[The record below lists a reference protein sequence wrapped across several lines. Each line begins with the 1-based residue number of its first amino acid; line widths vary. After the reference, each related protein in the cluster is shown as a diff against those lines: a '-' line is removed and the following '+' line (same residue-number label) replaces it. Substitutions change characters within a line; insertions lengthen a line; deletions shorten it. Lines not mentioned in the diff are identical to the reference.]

1 MFLFAK
7 VPFPIMGQIRDIME
21 KNVITIE
28 NDKTAQ
34 EAAEIIA
41 EKDISFLVVINDG
54 IPQGVLSESDFVRK
68 VAAEDKKSSEIK
80 VSDIMSYKF
89 RSVDPTTTIE
99 DAVQKML
106 NKNIRRLL
114 VTENEKLVGV
124 ITQTDLASC
133 LRDQLLVDG
142 TIKSISN
149 DLIFSAVAVTL
160 LTSGLYIRRS
170 SQILMT
176 SSLAVFS
183 SFSLIENFSIV
194 PERIFV
200 MFLFL
205 PFKTRSFSIVS
216 PSGSLIPGLFSI
228 TTFT

>member
-1 MFLFAK
+1 MFLFQK
-7 VPFPIMGQIRDIME
+7 FPFPIMGQIRDIME

-34 EAAEIIA
+34 EAAKIIA

-68 VAAEDKKSSEIK
+68 VAAEDKKSSGIK

-89 RSVDPTTTIE
+89 RSVGPTTTIE

-114 VTENEKLVGV
+114 VIDNEKLVGV
-124 ITQTDLASC
+124 VTQTDLASY
-133 LRDQLLVDG
+133 LRDQILVDG

-149 DLIFSAVAVTL
+149 D
-160 LTSGLYIRRS
+160 
-170 SQILMT
+170 
-176 SSLAVFS
+176 
-183 SFSLIENFSIV
+183 
-194 PERIFV
+194 
-200 MFLFL
+200 
-205 PFKTRSFSIVS
+205 
-216 PSGSLIPGLFSI
+216 
-228 TTFT
+228 

>member
-1 MFLFAK
+1 
-7 VPFPIMGQIRDIME
+7 MGQIRDIME
-21 KNVITIE
+21 KNVIAIE

-34 EAAEIIA
+34 EAAEVIA

-54 IPQGVLSESDFVRK
+54 IPQGVLIESDFVRK
-68 VAAEDKKSSEIK
+68 IAAADKKSSEVK

-114 VTENEKLVGV
+114 VTDNEKLVGV
-124 ITQTDLASC
+124 ITQTDLASY

-149 DLIFSAVAVTL
+149 D
-160 LTSGLYIRRS
+160 
-170 SQILMT
+170 
-176 SSLAVFS
+176 
-183 SFSLIENFSIV
+183 
-194 PERIFV
+194 
-200 MFLFL
+200 
-205 PFKTRSFSIVS
+205 
-216 PSGSLIPGLFSI
+216 
-228 TTFT
+228 

>member
-1 MFLFAK
+1 
-7 VPFPIMGQIRDIME
+7 MGQIRDIME

-34 EAAEIIA
+34 DAAKIIA
-41 EKDISFLVVINDG
+41 EKDISFLVVINEG

-124 ITQTDLASC
+124 ITQTDLASY

-149 DLIFSAVAVTL
+149 D
-160 LTSGLYIRRS
+160 
-170 SQILMT
+170 
-176 SSLAVFS
+176 
-183 SFSLIENFSIV
+183 
-194 PERIFV
+194 
-200 MFLFL
+200 
-205 PFKTRSFSIVS
+205 
-216 PSGSLIPGLFSI
+216 
-228 TTFT
+228 

>member
-1 MFLFAK
+1 
-7 VPFPIMGQIRDIME
+7 MGQIRDIME

-68 VAAEDKKSSEIK
+68 IAAADKKSSEVK

-99 DAVQKML
+99 DAIQKML

-114 VTENEKLVGV
+114 VTDNEKLVGV
-124 ITQTDLASC
+124 ITQTDLASY

-142 TIKSISN
+142 TITVSYTH
-149 DLIFSAVAVTL
+149 LTL
-160 LTSGLYIRRS
+160 PT
-170 SQILMT
+170 IL
-176 SSLAVFS
+176 LV
-183 SFSLIENFSIV
+183 
-194 PERIFV
+194 
-200 MFLFL
+200 
-205 PFKTRSFSIVS
+205 
-216 PSGSLIPGLFSI
+216 
-228 TTFT
+228 

>member
-34 EAAEIIA
+34 DAARIIA

-68 VAAEDKKSSEIK
+68 VAAEDKKASEIK

-114 VTENEKLVGV
+114 VIDNEKLVGV
-124 ITQTDLASC
+124 ITQTDLASY

-149 DLIFSAVAVTL
+149 D
-160 LTSGLYIRRS
+160 
-170 SQILMT
+170 
-176 SSLAVFS
+176 
-183 SFSLIENFSIV
+183 
-194 PERIFV
+194 
-200 MFLFL
+200 
-205 PFKTRSFSIVS
+205 
-216 PSGSLIPGLFSI
+216 
-228 TTFT
+228 

>member
-1 MFLFAK
+1 
-7 VPFPIMGQIRDIME
+7 MGQIRDIME

-34 EAAEIIA
+34 EAAKIIG

-54 IPQGVLSESDFVRK
+54 IPEGVLSESDFVRK

-114 VTENEKLVGV
+114 VIDNEKLVGV
-124 ITQTDLASC
+124 ITQTDLASY

-149 DLIFSAVAVTL
+149 D
-160 LTSGLYIRRS
+160 
-170 SQILMT
+170 
-176 SSLAVFS
+176 
-183 SFSLIENFSIV
+183 
-194 PERIFV
+194 
-200 MFLFL
+200 
-205 PFKTRSFSIVS
+205 
-216 PSGSLIPGLFSI
+216 
-228 TTFT
+228 

>member
-34 EAAEIIA
+34 EAAKIIG

-68 VAAEDKKSSEIK
+68 VAAEDKKSSDIK

-89 RSVDPTTTIE
+89 RSVYPTTTIE

-114 VTENEKLVGV
+114 VIDNEKLVGV
-124 ITQTDLASC
+124 ITQTDLASY

-149 DLIFSAVAVTL
+149 D
-160 LTSGLYIRRS
+160 
-170 SQILMT
+170 
-176 SSLAVFS
+176 
-183 SFSLIENFSIV
+183 
-194 PERIFV
+194 
-200 MFLFL
+200 
-205 PFKTRSFSIVS
+205 
-216 PSGSLIPGLFSI
+216 
-228 TTFT
+228 